1 MSKSEQPIL
10 NEKDI
15 AIDHAIASAEDEFL
29 CTGKI
34 FDARETTGKIFDAR
48 ETLAALRKKHFE

>member
-34 FDARETTGKIFDAR
+34 FDARET
-48 ETLAALRKKHFE
+48 LAALRKKHFE

>member
-15 AIDHAIASAEDEFL
+15 AIDRAIASSENEFL
-29 CTGKI
+29 RTGKM
-34 FDARETTGKIFDAR
+34 FDARETF
-48 ETLAALRKKHFE
+48 AALRKKHFE